1 MLLPLQPGDPR
12 GECCSP
18 SNPGT
23 PQNCLRRFCGE
34 PHSGFPPP
42 LVKSSVLLKCGIC
55 FSSFLIKFESRIEI
69 IERRTVLTEH
79 RCFAP
84 PKILSAGTPMGRGR
98 RLDAH
103 GARVYLM
110 FRLACEVANLYPTE
124 NSFGGDPELPRL
136 ASGGFAAVSLRGHC
150 PRLPRR
156 ETYHYEGIALVS
168 RVVKMSE

>member
-1 MLLPLQPGDPR
+1 MRTSFTRYRTTPARRVRRARASLTWVCPLTWKH
-12 GECCSP
+12 CSP

-42 LVKSSVLLKCGIC
+42 LGKSSVLLKCGIY
-55 FSSFLIKFESRIEI
+55 FSSILIKLESRIEI
-69 IERRTVLTEH
+69 FKRRTVLTER

-103 GARVYLM
+103 GARVYLII
-110 FRLACEVANLYPTE
+110 RLACEVADLYPTE
-124 NSFGGDPELPRL
+124 NTFGGDPELPRL
-136 ASGGFAAVSLRGHC
+136 ASGGNAAVS
-150 PRLPRR
+150 
-156 ETYHYEGIALVS
+156 
-168 RVVKMSE
+168 